1 MKTTL
6 ITPAEVLALAF
17 SPVEYRQEEL
27 VGQTVIEVAQARLL
41 EPVFGPLYAVL
52 GEAHYEDFTDEYIK
66 PALAY
71 SVRYLTLAERCAHVA
86 AFGVVQ
92 GQTAYAKTAP
102 QETLV
107 LLRKQARSHAMTLLD
122 RAVAHVESHPERF
135 PEYDP
140 EQNIGKRVL
149 FKGGFIL

>member
-1 MKTTL
+1 M
-6 ITPAEVLALAF
+6 
-17 SPVEYRQEEL
+17 
-27 VGQTVIEVAQARLL
+27 
-41 EPVFGPLYAVL
+41 
-52 GEAHYEDFTDEYIK
+52 
-66 PALAY
+66 
-71 SVRYLTLAERCAHVA
+71 
-86 AFGVVQ
+86 VQ

-140 EQNIGKRVL
+140 EQHIGKRVL